1 MVQVNLNNPMEI
13 QAVGLKALEEYL
25 GIIGAA
31 KFIALNNLGYG
42 DYTKEKQ
49 DRTEPS
55 LDEIDGLLKNIS
67 NQ

>member
-1 MVQVNLNNPMEI
+1 MIQVNLNNPMEI
-13 QAVGLKALEEYL
+13 QAVGLKALKEYL

-31 KFIALNNLGYG
+31 KFIAQNNLGYG